1 MTPNPSQAI
10 RNPFHGFGARQTGF
24 AKLKRA
30 TSARNRTNGT
40 TSPVT
45 HRHRHRHAPKDFAPS
60 SAKPVSYHLFLQE
73 ARWMA
78 VTVGLPRETFP
89 GERRVAL
96 TPRAC
101 ETLKK
106 AGFEIVVESS
116 A

>member
-1 MTPNPSQAI
+1 MARPILAI
-10 RNPFHGFGARQTGF
+10 G
-24 AKLKRA
+24 
-30 TSARNRTNGT
+30 
-40 TSPVT
+40 
-45 HRHRHRHAPKDFAPS
+45 
-60 SAKPVSYHLFLQE
+60 YHLSLQE

-106 AGFEIVVESS
+106 AGFEVIAESS
-116 A
+116 AGIEAGFTDDDYARRGVTLTSRAEVFQKAQVIAQARTLGANPEQGLSDLTLLHAGQI